1 MSRRLPLI
9 LLPGMMCDARLFGPQ
24 TDALADRH
32 VEVLPIITADTTEK
46 LADAVLADAPPRF
59 ALAGLSMGGIVAM
72 EVLAQAP
79 ERIAGLCLMDTNPM
93 AETPEFA
100 ARREPQIQR
109 VRAGHLRAV
118 MRDEMKPKYLAVGPG
133 RDAILDLCM
142 DMAERLG
149 AEVFIRQSRALQ
161 TRPDHQDTLR
171 GVTAPTLILCG
182 REDAVCPLHRH
193 ALMQDLIPGSTL
205 TVIENAGHLPT
216 LEQPD
221 ATTPALRN
229 WLTQV
234 DMT

>member
-46 LADAVLADAPPRF
+46 LADAVLADAPPR
-59 ALAGLSMGGIVAM
+59 
-72 EVLAQAP
+72 
-79 ERIAGLCLMDTNPM
+79 
-93 AETPEFA
+93 
-100 ARREPQIQR
+100 REPQIQR
-109 VRAGHLRAV
+109 ARAGHLRAV

-161 TRPDHQDTLR
+161 TRPDHQDMLR